1 MKEALAESFDLSLIS
16 NPHNLL
22 LRQLDAGVPT
32 QAASL
37 QRFAK

>member
-1 MKEALAESFDLSLIS
+1 MKEALAESFELSLIS
-16 NPHNLL
+16 NPHDG

>member
-16 NPHNLL
+16 NNPHDGLG
-22 LRQLDAGVPT
+22 QLDAGVPT